1 MKKNGKYKYLYE
13 MDTNI
18 AYDWLRVQV
27 DAKHPSFQIA
37 LLILQTVFVMD

>member
-1 MKKNGKYKYLYE
+1 MKKVGDYKHLYE

-18 AYDWLRVQV
+18 AFDWLQVWV
-27 DAKHPSFQIA
+27 DANTQVFKIA